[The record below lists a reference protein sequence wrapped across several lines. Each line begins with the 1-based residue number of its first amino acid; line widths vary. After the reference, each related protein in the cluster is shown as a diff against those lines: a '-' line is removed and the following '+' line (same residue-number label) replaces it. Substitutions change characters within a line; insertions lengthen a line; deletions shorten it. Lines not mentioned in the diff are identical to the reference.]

1 MSVTSGSW
9 RLPSWRGQLEALDV
23 DECRQLLA
31 GRHVGRLA
39 YCTDSGP
46 RIVPMNYALAGNTLV
61 FRTGQDTE
69 ASRHLPGSLV
79 AFEVDE
85 IDEFLEAAWSVVVQ
99 AQAELVPPET
109 LRLLNLSQFPQP
121 WASGDR
127 SMVLQLSLDA
137 VSGRRIHPS

>member
-1 MSVTSGSW
+1 MRATTGSW
-9 RLPSWRGQLEALDV
+9 QLPSWRGQVESLEV

-31 GRHVGRLA
+31 QHHVGRLA

-46 RIVPMNYALAGNTLV
+46 RIVPMNYALAGQTLV
-61 FRTGQDTE
+61 LRTGQDTE
-69 ASRHLPGSLV
+69 ASGHLAGALV
-79 AFEVDE
+79 AFEVDD
-85 IDEFLEAAWSVVVQ
+85 IDEFLEAAWSVVVH
-99 AQAELVPPET
+99 ARAELVPPET

-121 WASGDR
+121 WVNGDR